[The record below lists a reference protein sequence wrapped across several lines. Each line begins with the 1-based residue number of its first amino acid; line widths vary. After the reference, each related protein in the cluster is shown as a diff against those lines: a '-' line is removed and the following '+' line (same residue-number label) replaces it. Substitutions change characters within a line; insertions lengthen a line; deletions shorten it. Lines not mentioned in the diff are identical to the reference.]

1 MQIGDLV
8 RYSEVLQG
16 LEGLVGMVVD
26 YNGDV
31 NTTTG
36 TVAAVEV
43 RWCNGGRDGVTHQPQ
58 IELTEFLEV
67 VSHANR

>member
-16 LEGLVGMVVD
+16 LEGFVGIVVD
-26 YNGDV
+26 YNSDV

-43 RWCNGGRDGVTHQPQ
+43 RWFNRGQQEPQ

-67 VSHANR
+67 VSSV